1 MQGSFAAVRE
11 FLAGYARIP
20 EEEIRHFLGL
30 TRLVRFERGE
40 FMTRAGER
48 PREFGL
54 VRSGLIRKFYVTSRG
69 RDVTRGFA
77 AAGELVGAYAALLGR
92 CASQLSVQALE
103 DSSVLV
109 ADFEAFER
117 MYDRHPSWN
126 TLGRRVAEALFVE
139 REQRAAELLTL
150 SAEQRYEA
158 LLARNS
164 ALVERVPQYQIASYL
179 GITPVSL
186 SRIRAR
192 RAAPKRV
199 T

>member
-1 MQGSFAAVRE
+1 MEGSFAAVRE
-11 FLAGYARIP
+11 LLAGYARVP
-20 EEEIRHFLGL
+20 EEEIRYFLGL
-30 TRLVRFERGE
+30 TRRVRFERGE
-40 FMTRAGER
+40 LMTRAGER
-48 PREFGL
+48 PRDFGL
-54 VRSGLIRKFYVTSRG
+54 VLSGLVRKFYVTPRG

-77 AAGELVGAYAALLGR
+77 MEGELVGAYAALLSK

-109 ADFEAFER
+109 VEFEAFER
-117 MYDRHPSWN
+117 LYDRHPSWS

-158 LLARNS
+158 LLARS
-164 ALVERVPQYQIASYL
+164 PALAERVPQYQIASYL

-192 RAAPKRV
+192 RAQRRRA
-199 T
+199 

>member
-1 MQGSFAAVRE
+1 MEGSFAAVRE
-11 FLAGYARIP
+11 LLAGYARVP
-20 EEEIRHFLGL
+20 EEEIRYFLGL
-30 TRLVRFERGE
+30 TRRVRLDRGE
-40 FMTRAGER
+40 LMTRAGER
-48 PREFGL
+48 PRDFGL
-54 VRSGLIRKFYVTSRG
+54 VLSGLVRKFYVTPRG

-77 AAGELVGAYAALLGR
+77 MEGELVGAYAALLGR

-103 DSSVLV
+103 DSRVLV
-109 ADFEAFER
+109 VEFEAFER
-117 MYDRHPSWN
+117 LYDRHPSWN

-158 LLARNS
+158 LLARS
-164 ALVERVPQYQIASYL
+164 PALVERVPQYQIASYL

-192 RAAPKRV
+192 RAQRRRA
-199 T
+199 